1 MGNISSDQTTEQAAG
16 TLNRFKDAVEEFYN
30 VYKKAKEKHDN
41 LHIETRATIG
51 KGCIIKIYRGT
62 GPDKQLIVK
71 EEEKDAADCYKEAK
85 AALVGWEMIH

>member
-1 MGNISSDQTTEQAAG
+1 MEDARNGQAAG
-16 TLNRFKDAVEEFYN
+16 TLNRFKAAVEEFYE
-30 VYKKAKEKHDN
+30 VYKRAKEKHDN
-41 LHIETRATIG
+41 LRIETCATIG

-85 AALVGWEMIH
+85 AALAGWEMIH